1 MRATTIND
9 ESLNYGE
16 LQYINAN
23 NSQIV
28 FLTVGCIT
36 MVAIAQ
42 KEIGTNEDTHME
54 SVLRIQLEYVYT
66 GIIFTLTDAVQYM
79 LNDNPYLDVREMLG
93 STDHVLRRVLNS
105 INMID
110 DQPFMFLGGVHVFGP
125 VPSDVST
132 INKYC
137 STCHELSFKTI
148 VFQNSSN

>member
-42 KEIGTNEDTHME
+42 KEKKRLTEKMKNEKKET
-54 SVLRIQLEYVYT
+54 
-66 GIIFTLTDAVQYM
+66 
-79 LNDNPYLDVREMLG
+79 EMK
-93 STDHVLRRVLNS
+93 
-105 INMID
+105 
-110 DQPFMFLGGVHVFGP
+110 GGENISQSQRGY
-125 VPSDVST
+125 S
-132 INKYC
+132 
-137 STCHELSFKTI
+137 
-148 VFQNSSN
+148 